1 MIAPALQPARMRPL
15 VRPMDMADLPQVQAI
30 DALSFPNPWPQNAYR
45 FELLENPNGHCWVV
59 QLADQVVG
67 VIVCWLVIDEIHIAT
82 IAVHPNWRRRGIGKA
97 LVIAALQGL
106 IPLGG
111 RSATLEVRAGNE
123 AAQKLYR
130 YFGFVEVGR
139 RKRYYKDNDED
150 AILMTVFDLGMGYRL
165 WLAAGAET
173 LWHGGSPAE
182 FQQDHHPQD
191 RDQRPGSGQSF

>member
-1 MIAPALQPARMRPL
+1 MNAPALPPVRVRPF
-15 VRPMDMADLPQVQAI
+15 VRPMDITDLPQVQAI
-30 DALSFPNPWPQNAYR
+30 DALSFSNPWPQNAYR
-45 FELLENPNGHCWVV
+45 FELLENPNGHCWVA

-82 IAVHPNWRRRGIGKA
+82 IAVHPAWRGRGIGKV

-106 IPLGG
+106 ISLGG
-111 RSATLEVRAGNE
+111 HSATLEVRAGNE

-130 YFGFVEVGR
+130 HFGFVEVGR

-150 AILMTVFDLGMGYRL
+150 AILMTVFDLGTGYRF

-173 LWHGGSPAE
+173 PWHGSSPAE
-182 FQQDHHPQD
+182 FPQESRRWD
-191 RDQRPGSGQSF
+191 RDQRPGSGQLF